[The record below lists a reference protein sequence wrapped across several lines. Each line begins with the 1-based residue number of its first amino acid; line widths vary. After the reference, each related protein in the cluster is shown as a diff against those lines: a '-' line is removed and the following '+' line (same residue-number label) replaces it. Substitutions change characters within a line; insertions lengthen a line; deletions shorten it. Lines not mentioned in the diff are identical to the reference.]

1 MSMYFFFLLDKEMCS
16 KIAQSLSFHRNQS
29 VKFLPGWLSGP
40 VTANISA
47 SILSSSGKGLED
59 TDIIFNSQ
67 IKNFSLKFKELLKIS
82 YRSNYVEN

>member
-1 MSMYFFFLLDKEMCS
+1 MLKNSTVKAYHFTETK
-16 KIAQSLSFHRNQS
+16 S

-59 TDIIFNSQ
+59 RDIPRHTLFNQ
-67 IKNFSLKFKELLKIS
+67 EIKKNELKFKALLKIA
-82 YRSNYVEN
+82 YRNNYKEN

>member
-1 MSMYFFFLLDKEMCS
+1 MLKNSTVKVYRFTETK
-16 KIAQSLSFHRNQS
+16 S

-59 TDIIFNSQ
+59 RDIPRHSLFNQ
-67 IKNFSLKFKELLKIS
+67 EIKKKLKFKALLKIGH
-82 YRSNYVEN
+82 RNNYKEN

>member
-1 MSMYFFFLLDKEMCS
+1 MFFSLTKKRVQKQHKIYHFTES
-16 KIAQSLSFHRNQS
+16 KG

-59 TDIIFNSQ
+59 TDIIFNPE
-67 IKNFSLKFKELLKIS
+67 IKKIFFKFKDLLKIT
-82 YRSNYVEN
+82 YRRKTE